1 MTEWRL
7 DQDRGMPLYQQLMQL
22 IEEKIKAGDL
32 VPGQALPAE
41 RKLAEELQVNRST
54 VIRALEELTTQGI
67 LIRKR
72 GSGTFVNP
80 NKWGMQTRPT
90 INWRTSLTPDNISV
104 DTPYQRNVKQ
114 LLAQHRIAKGVDEGG
129 LVAAWSDHAEQAG
142 GRGGHVRTEAH
153 GTAGPCGPFAPC
165 GRRPAR
171 CARHCARP
179 PGAPE
184 HRRWRAAAAR
194 GPARAH
200 RPRVPAARG

>member
-1 MTEWRL
+1 MVEWRL

-32 VPGQALPAE
+32 VPGRALPAE

-90 INWRTSLTPDNISV
+90 INWRTSLTPDNLSV

-114 LLAQHRIAKGVDEGG
+114 LLAQHRSREILDLGNGDLPKDLLPELKIPDISLGKCCMGKPP
-129 LVAAWSDHAEQAG
+129 LS
-142 GRGGHVRTEAH
+142 GR
-153 GTAGPCGPFAPC
+153 TAGSKRQGKVSKNTC
-165 GRRPAR
+165 RPLTGWLSPWR
-171 CARHCARP
+171 KSSSLQEPSNHCF
-179 PGAPE
+179 
-184 HRRWRAAAAR
+184 
-194 GPARAH
+194 
-200 RPRVPAARG
+200 

>member
-1 MTEWRL
+1 MAEWRL
-7 DQDRGMPLYQQLMQL
+7 DQDRSMPLYQQLMQL

-32 VPGQALPAE
+32 VPGRALPAE

-90 INWRTSLTPDNISV
+90 INWRTSLIPDNLSV

-114 LLAQHRIAKGVDEGG
+114 LLSQHKTREILDLGNRDLPKK
-129 LVAAWSDHAEQAG
+129 L
-142 GRGGHVRTEAH
+142 
-153 GTAGPCGPFAPC
+153 
-165 GRRPAR
+165 
-171 CARHCARP
+171 
-179 PGAPE
+179 
-184 HRRWRAAAAR
+184 
-194 GPARAH
+194 
-200 RPRVPAARG
+200 